1 MVTIPVREKI
11 IVYLKH
17 RRDIRKIRKFGDC
30 IYQSQAMKY
39 VVLYVD
45 AEKYQGTVDKLE
57 AMSCVTKVLPSYY
70 KDVDTNFVGSLKQAL
85 EQ

>member
-1 MVTIPVREKI
+1 MLALPTREKL

-30 IYQSQAMKY
+30 LYQSQAMNY

-45 AEKYQGTVDKLE
+45 AEKYQTTIDKLE
-57 AMSCVTKVLPSYY
+57 ALPCVTKVLPSYY
-70 KDVDTNFVGSLKQAL
+70 KEVDRDFVGSL
-85 EQ
+85 ERDN

>member
-1 MVTIPVREKI
+1 MVIIPAREKL

-17 RRDIRKIRKFGDC
+17 KRDIRKIRKFGDC

-39 VVLYVD
+39 VVLYID
-45 AEKYQGTVDKLE
+45 AEKYQVTVDKLE

-70 KDVDTNFVGSLKQAL
+70 KDLDTNFVGSLK
-85 EQ
+85 EDVE